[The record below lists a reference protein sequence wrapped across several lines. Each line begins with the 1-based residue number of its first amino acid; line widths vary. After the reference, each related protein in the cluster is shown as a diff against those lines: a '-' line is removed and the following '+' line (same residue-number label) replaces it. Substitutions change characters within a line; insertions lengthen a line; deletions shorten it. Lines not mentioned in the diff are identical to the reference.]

1 MLLCLQEN
9 QFPSLSLGLFYGCFP
24 TSHFISGLLC
34 RYSLVCEPCVNKCI
48 FHYDILLYVT
58 VFGREDFRSS
68 LGYSPSVSKAQQY
81 RMSQCFVFLSEDAI
95 SVCLS
100 SFVKFSDSLCEERT
114 KNKAKSSHAQ
124 DKGSLNLSPFLTH
137 IYHVTRVI
145 WTTFMSKICS
155 MYNHSA
161 S

>member
-1 MLLCLQEN
+1 MKKQTHPDLEGEDIFSKCYFFGGEQFLLRVMCILLLCLQEN

-81 RMSQCFVFLSEDAI
+81 RMSQCFVFYQKTRLV
-95 SVCLS
+95 SVYQVLS
-100 SFVKFSDSLCEERT
+100 SFLIVCVRNGLKTRQNLPMHKT
-114 KNKAKSSHAQ
+114 KEA
-124 DKGSLNLSPFLTH
+124 
-137 IYHVTRVI
+137 
-145 WTTFMSKICS
+145 
-155 MYNHSA
+155 
-161 S
+161 